1 MDRNFV
7 IVKSTNYLGHS
18 VLMDIARVTD
28 AIVMCLPL
36 DCAIFIGEDA
46 IREMEHYIELWKTSP
61 VVSKVEPK
69 EA

>member
-1 MDRNFV
+1 
-7 IVKSTNYLGHS
+7 
-18 VLMDIARVTD
+18 MDIARVTD